1 MDDITSTTDRY
12 TTFAGIDCAGNSLRL
27 VQAIRRHIDDPAKT
41 NKFWEAFKVKLA
53 HAELEPV
60 KRKADQLCLL
70 CSHVC
75 TWTSC
80 SRSTTTRRGW
90 SCLGFWKSS
99 AADRVPVYSPS
110 TSVRALGATAPP
122 ASSPA

>member
-12 TTFAGIDCAGNSLRL
+12 TTFAGIDCTGNSLRL

-70 CSHVC
+70 CSHIC
-75 TWTSC
+75 YLDELFEEHDDKEGLELLRSSG
-80 SRSTTTRRGW
+80 SRVLLTG
-90 SCLGFWKSS
+90 
-99 AADRVPVYSPS
+99 
-110 TSVRALGATAPP
+110 
-122 ASSPA
+122 

>member
-1 MDDITSTTDRY
+1 MVPPRLLSWTTAAMDDIASTTDRY
-12 TTFAGIDCAGNSLRL
+12 TTFAGIDCTANSLRL

-53 HAELEPV
+53 HAELEPE

-75 TWTSC
+75 YLDELFEEHDDKEGLELLRILEVEC
-80 SRSTTTRRGW
+80 
-90 SCLGFWKSS
+90 C
-99 AADRVPVYSPS
+99 
-110 TSVRALGATAPP
+110 
-122 ASSPA
+122 